1 VLCPGFGGAV
11 ERRTSPKFL
20 GILLLDTRFPRPLG
34 DVGNP
39 DSFAAAGIPTRH
51 WMVQG
56 ASPER
61 VVTQADASLLPAF
74 IAGAQALAA
83 DGAALIGTSCGFLVA
98 HQAALQAAVS
108 VPVLTSSLL
117 LARQVA
123 NPGIVTIEAAAL
135 TDAVLLSGGVPTQCP
150 VQGVEPG
157 SEFHLR
163 ILGNHSQL
171 DVAQAEA
178 DVVLA
183 AQRLVQRHPAVQTIV
198 LECTN
203 MPPYRLA
210 VERATGRRVV
220 DAQTML
226 MDAWG

>member
-1 VLCPGFGGAV
+1 MLRPGLGG
-11 ERRTSPKFL
+11 ETLRRTAPQFL

-39 DSFAAAGIPTRH
+39 ASFVAAGIPTRH
-51 WMVQG
+51 WIVQG

-74 IAGAQALAA
+74 IAGAQALVAE
-83 DGAALIGTSCGFLVA
+83 GAALIGTSCGFLIA
-98 HQAALQAAVS
+98 HQAALQATVS

-117 LARQVA
+117 LARQVSRA
-123 NPGIVTIEAAAL
+123 GIVTIDAAAL
-135 TDAVLLSGGVPTQCP
+135 TDAVLTAGQVPPDCP
-150 VQGVEPG
+150 IQGVEPG
-157 SEFHLR
+157 SEFHQR
-163 ILGNHSQL
+163 ILGNHRQL
-171 DVAQAEA
+171 DVAQAQA

-183 AQRLVQRHPAVQTIV
+183 AEHLVQRHPEVQTIV

-210 VERATGRRVV
+210 VARATGRRVV

-226 MDAWG
+226 IDAWG